1 VAELRPQALTPLGPV
16 LFANVELNWPQ
27 ESEIIK
33 ALQKALDARRCV
45 TTKYLL
51 NSPWRPEPDS
61 VKDCLGDK
69 NRSRL
74 RMEPLYGKRSL

>member
-1 VAELRPQALTPLGPV
+1 MIGIA
-16 LFANVELNWPQ
+16 FAH
-27 ESEIIK
+27 
-33 ALQKALDARRCV
+33 LDV